1 LAHAF
6 LFPEIQ
12 RSFLDT
18 AFHHTFN
25 CGPQGKDGAM
35 NFRVAIPVGT
45 ESPLWHAASDG
56 QLGQIV
62 QIYRDWRFTGDDGWL
77 KSIYPF
83 AKKALGYAWVQ
94 WDRDRDG
101 LVEGDM
107 HNTYDINFCTPN
119 PLTQFFYLAA
129 LRAMKRL
136 ATHQGDIA
144 FAEECGRLE
153 LNGAHLTTEL
163 LFTGSFFRQT
173 GDFTDPST
181 PRHQHG
187 AGCLSDQLFG
197 QLSATVAGLGDLV
210 GREFIETALLSIYR
224 HNFRA
229 PLGDHENLQ
238 RMYAAPDEDGLILC
252 SWPDGEVPFYPFVY
266 SDEVWTG
273 IEYQVASHLAFLGHF
288 EECENIVKGIRRRHD
303 GVRRNPWNEFECGS
317 HYARALASY
326 GMLLTYTG
334 VRYDAGDASLSFRKE
349 PFKGFWSTPTA
360 WGTATRTDSGE
371 LLVDVLEGSLGDTK
385 IT

>member
-1 LAHAF
+1 
-6 LFPEIQ
+6 
-12 RSFLDT
+12 
-18 AFHHTFN
+18 
-25 CGPQGKDGAM
+25 
-35 NFRVAIPVGT
+35 
-45 ESPLWHAASDG
+45 
-56 QLGQIV
+56 
-62 QIYRDWRFTGDDGWL
+62 
-77 KSIYPF
+77 
-83 AKKALGYAWVQ
+83 
-94 WDRDRDG
+94 
-101 LVEGDM
+101 
-107 HNTYDINFCTPN
+107 
-119 PLTQFFYLAA
+119 
-129 LRAMKRL
+129 
-136 ATHQGDIA
+136 
-144 FAEECGRLE
+144 
-153 LNGAHLTTEL
+153 
-163 LFTGSFFRQT
+163 
-173 GDFTDPST
+173 
-181 PRHQHG
+181 
-187 AGCLSDQLFG
+187 
-197 QLSATVAGLGDLV
+197 
-210 GREFIETALLSIYR
+210 
-224 HNFRA
+224 
-229 PLGDHENLQ
+229 
-238 RMYAAPDEDGLILC
+238 MYAAPDEDGLILC